1 MVDFF
6 IRRPIFATVCA
17 LLIVLA
23 GAVCIPSLPIS
34 LYPQL
39 APPQVVVTSNYIGA
53 NSKDV
58 ESAVTIILE
67 QAINGVEGMR
77 YMSSTSSNDGTSSIT
92 VTFQTGYSLDIAA
105 VDVQNRVAS
114 AQGRLPAVVNNTG
127 ITITKANSNFVFA
140 AGFISPDHSLS
151 QAFISN
157 YLDVYVSDALKRVPG
172 VGAVIIF
179 GERKYAM
186 RIWLDPNRLA
196 ARGLTALDVTNALAE
211 QNIEVPAGQLGQQP
225 SDPSQQFQMAVRVV
239 GRLSD
244 PREFENIILK
254 NSADASGIVLLKD
267 VGRAEIGA
275 ENYSTDL
282 KFSGGDAVGI
292 GVQQLS
298 NANALDV
305 DKKCRAV
312 LAELQKSFPPGM
324 QGIIAV
330 DTTIVIGDSIRE
342 VVQTIGEAVVIVI
355 IVIFLFL
362 QDWRA
367 TIIPAVT
374 IPVSLIGT
382 FAFIKIFGF
391 SINSLTLFGI
401 TLATGLVVDDAIVVI
416 ENVQRHIEKERCDAH
431 RATSEAMAE
440 VTSAVIATS
449 LVLISV
455 FIPVSFFPGTTG
467 ILYKQFSLTNDF
479 SIAISAFNAL
489 TLSPAL
495 AAILLR
501 AEQKKTGIMGFFLNP
516 IERFIQW
523 LIRTYAKVVTF
534 VVRIRFAMLALFFA
548 GLAATVYMYNHV
560 PTAFIPQED
569 QSYFLIIVQTP
580 PGASLSYTSDFADK
594 VADVV
599 RKNDGVFGTFSVMGF
614 SLAGGSSPNAGL
626 IFAPLKPI
634 DERTKM
640 GPQYS
645 AHNIVGD
652 VGPKLFG
659 VPGGIAFA
667 AEPPAIAG
675 IGTVGGFQFILQD
688 GGRNTFGD
696 IDRIAHTI
704 VGQSR
709 APGSGL
715 TGMNTTFTAN
725 DPQVLVTIDREKA
738 KAIGVPFSQITA
750 AMGTFMGSTYVN
762 DFDFNNRS
770 YRAYVQ
776 ADQQFRTTSKD
787 LRQYYVRS
795 DSGQMIPLDNLASLT
810 ETSGPQVINHYNL
823 FRSAEID
830 GSPGP
835 GLSSGQGLERMQQL
849 FEKNKLQGMMYTWT
863 GLALEEV
870 ESAGKAIIIFG
881 LGLLVVY
888 LTLSAQYESF
898 ALPFIILLA
907 VPMAVLGALLLV
919 SARGLVDDVYVQIG
933 LVMLIGLS
941 AKNSILIVEFAEQLL
956 EQGRTIIE
964 AAIEA
969 AELRLRPIL
978 MTSIAFILGVGPL
991 YVAKGA
997 GAPRPP
1003 LRRHRDRRRNGTLHS
1018 PQPHLHSRPLRH
1030 PQNNPR
1036 ALLQQAK
1043 ATPSRLP
1050 RPRRRTR
1057 GRVRRPTPA
1066 NALASTSQVV
1076 TPRCLNLSAADR
1088 AKVGAVPSV
1097 YVTTTKNRLS
1107 FPNAEANHPPAPKL
1121 APRRQ
1126 RPRHRLPPHPPPL
1139 RLLRNR
1145 SPTSTMRSHRH
1156 SPARPPPLRHHGPR
1170 FQPAS
1175 PSPARPPILNP
1186 LMALGP
1192 RAWGLLRETLTRLL
1206 HATTDPARRQ
1216 AAEAGLHSIA
1226 GARLHNPVHTPN
1238 YTDFYASIHH
1248 ATRVGKLFRPDNPL
1262 LPNYK
1267 HIPIGYHGRASSLI
1281 TSGTP
1286 ILRPYGP
1293 TRPNPTQPPPSARP
1307 NPSTTN
1313 WNWRFTSA
1321 SPTPSAS
1328 PSQSPKPPIISS
1340 ASASSTTGPP
1350 ATFSPGSTN
1359 RSAPSLAK
1367 NFATS
1372 TSPWITPMAAFEP
1385 FQTPLPVRPKADPKP
1400 LPILKSQLKI
1410 RPPNS

>member
-1 MVDFF
+1 LFVDFF

-23 GAVCIPSLPIS
+23 GAVCIPTLPIS
-34 LYPQL
+34 LYPTL

-77 YMSSTSSNDGTSSIT
+77 YMSSTSSNDGTSAIT
-92 VTFQTGYSLDIAA
+92 VTFQTGYDLNIAA

-151 QAFISN
+151 PAFISN

-172 VGAVIIF
+172 VGAVVIF

-211 QNIEVPAGQLGQQP
+211 QNVEVPAGQLGEPP
-225 SDPSQQFQMAVRVV
+225 SDPKQQFQMAVRVV
-239 GRLSD
+239 GRLTD
-244 PREFENIILK
+244 PRQFENIVIK
-254 NSADASGIVLLKD
+254 NNPTAGGIVLLKD
-267 VGRAEIGA
+267 VGHAEVGA
-275 ENYSTDL
+275 ETYSTAL
-282 KFSGGDAVGI
+282 KYSGGDAVGI

-305 DKKCRAV
+305 DKRCRVV

-330 DTTIVIGDSIRE
+330 DTTTVIGESVDE
-342 VVQTIGEAVVIVI
+342 VVRTIGEAIIIVI

-416 ENVQRHIEKERCDAH
+416 ENVQRHLSRRQPLPERSERSEPDPYAPDTLDRPVGASKGMEAVSH
-431 RATSEAMAE
+431 DPHEATSIAMAE

-467 ILYKQFSLTNDF
+467 ILYKQFSLTIAF

-501 AEQKKTGIMGFFLNP
+501 AESTHTGLLGLLLNP
-516 IERFIQW
+516 VERLIQW
-523 LIRTYAKVVTF
+523 VIRTYARAVTF
-534 VVRIRFAMLALFFA
+534 VVRIRYVMLLLFFGALA
-548 GLAATVYMYNHV
+548 GTAFMYNHV

-569 QSYFLIIVQTP
+569 QSYFLIIIQTP
-580 PGASLSYTSDFADK
+580 PGASLAYTSEFADR
-594 VADVV
+594 VAALVQ
-599 RKNDGVFGTFSVMGF
+599 KNDGVFGTFSVMGF
-614 SLAGGSSPNAGL
+614 SLAGGSSPNSGL

-634 DERTKM
+634 NERTKM
-640 GPQYS
+640 GEKYS
-645 AHNIVGD
+645 AKAIVAD

-675 IGTVGGFQFILQD
+675 IGTVGGFQFMLLD
-688 GGRNTFGD
+688 AGRNTFGD
-696 IDRIAHTI
+696 IDRVAHTI
-704 VGQSR
+704 VAKSR

-715 TGMNTTFTAN
+715 TGMNTTFTSN
-725 DPQVLVTIDREKA
+725 DPQLLVTIDRQKA
-738 KAIGVPFSQITA
+738 ETIGVPFSQITA
-750 AMGTFMGSTYVN
+750 ALGTFMGSSYVN

-770 YRAYVQ
+770 YRVYVQ
-776 ADQQFRTTSKD
+776 ADEQFRRNAQD
-787 LRQYYVRS
+787 IHQYYVRS
-795 DSGQMIPLDNLASLT
+795 NTNQMIPLDNLAT
-810 ETSGPQVINHYNL
+810 VGETSGPQVINHYNL
-823 FRSAEID
+823 FRAAEID
-830 GSPGP
+830 GSPAA
-835 GLSSGQGLERMQQL
+835 GLSSGQGLEAMVHL
-849 FEKNKLQGMMYTWT
+849 FDQTKMPGMSFEWT

-870 ESAGKAIIIFG
+870 ESAGKAVIIFG

-919 SARGLVDDVYVQIG
+919 AARGFSDDVYVQIG

-956 EQGRTIIE
+956 AQGKTITE

-991 YVAKGA
+991 YFATGA
-997 GAPRPP
+997 GAYG
-1003 LRRHRDRRRNGTLHS
+1003 RHSVGTAIIGGM
-1018 PQPHLHSRPLRH
+1018 
-1030 PQNNPR
+1030 
-1036 ALLQQAK
+1036 AL
-1043 ATPSRLP
+1043 
-1050 RPRRRTR
+1050 
-1057 GRVRRPTPA
+1057 
-1066 NALASTSQVV
+1066 STF
-1076 TPRCLNLSAADR
+1076 LNLFFIPVLYVILKTLLLKLSGGS
-1088 AKVGAVPSV
+1088 KTSV
-1097 YVTTTKNRLS
+1097 
-1107 FPNAEANHPPAPKL
+1107 
-1121 APRRQ
+1121 
-1126 RPRHRLPPHPPPL
+1126 
-1139 RLLRNR
+1139 
-1145 SPTSTMRSHRH
+1145 
-1156 SPARPPPLRHHGPR
+1156 
-1170 FQPAS
+1170 
-1175 PSPARPPILNP
+1175 
-1186 LMALGP
+1186 
-1192 RAWGLLRETLTRLL
+1192 
-1206 HATTDPARRQ
+1206 
-1216 AAEAGLHSIA
+1216 
-1226 GARLHNPVHTPN
+1226 
-1238 YTDFYASIHH
+1238 
-1248 ATRVGKLFRPDNPL
+1248 
-1262 LPNYK
+1262 
-1267 HIPIGYHGRASSLI
+1267 
-1281 TSGTP
+1281 
-1286 ILRPYGP
+1286 
-1293 TRPNPTQPPPSARP
+1293 
-1307 NPSTTN
+1307 
-1313 WNWRFTSA
+1313 
-1321 SPTPSAS
+1321 
-1328 PSQSPKPPIISS
+1328 
-1340 ASASSTTGPP
+1340 
-1350 ATFSPGSTN
+1350 
-1359 RSAPSLAK
+1359 
-1367 NFATS
+1367 
-1372 TSPWITPMAAFEP
+1372 
-1385 FQTPLPVRPKADPKP
+1385 VRDPKP
-1400 LPILKSQLKI
+1400 STH
-1410 RPPNS
+1410 

>member
-1 MVDFF
+1 LFVDFF

-23 GAVCIPSLPIS
+23 GAVCIPTLPIS
-34 LYPQL
+34 LYPTL
-39 APPQVVVTSNYIGA
+39 APPQVVVTSNFIGA

-58 ESAVTIILE
+58 ESAVTTILE
-67 QAINGVEGMR
+67 TSINGVEGMR

-92 VTFQTGYSLDIAA
+92 VTFDTGYDLNIAA

-127 ITITKANSNFVFA
+127 ITITKANSNFVLA
-140 AGFISPDHSLS
+140 AGFISPDKSLS
-151 QAFISN
+151 PTFISN
-157 YLDVYVSDALKRVPG
+157 YIDVYIKDALKRVPG
-172 VGAVIIF
+172 VGDVIIF

-186 RIWLDPNRLA
+186 RLWLDPSRLA
-196 ARGLTALDVTNALAE
+196 ARGLTALDVTSALAE
-211 QNIEVPAGQLGQQP
+211 QNVEVAAGQLGQQP
-225 SDPSQQFQMAVRVV
+225 SDPHQAFQMSVRVV
-239 GRLSD
+239 GRLTD
-244 PREFENIILK
+244 PRQFENIIIK
-254 NSADASGIVLLKD
+254 NSPNGGGIVLLKD
-267 VGRAEIGA
+267 VGRAQVGA
-275 ENYSTDL
+275 ENYNTSL
-282 KFSGGDAVGI
+282 KFSGSTFEGGDAVGV

-305 DKKCRAV
+305 DKRCRAV
-312 LAELQKSFPPGM
+312 LAELEKSYPPGL
-324 QGIIAV
+324 QGVIAV
-330 DTTIVIGDSIRE
+330 DTTLVIGESVNE
-342 VVQTIGEAVVIVI
+342 VVTTIGQAIIIVI

-416 ENVQRHIEKERCDAH
+416 ENVQRHLSGGAAIPPRSEATEPDPYAPDVLEHAKSPATGRGMETVSSDAH
-431 RATSEAMAE
+431 EATSIAMAE

-467 ILYKQFSLTNDF
+467 ILYKQFSLTIAF

-501 AEQKKTGIMGFFLNP
+501 TETKKTGIMGFLLNP
-516 IERFIQW
+516 IERLIQW
-523 LIRTYAKVVTF
+523 VIRVYARAVTF
-534 VVRIRFAMLALFFA
+534 VVRIRYVMLVIFLCA
-548 GLAATVYMYNHV
+548 LAATAFMYTHV

-594 VADVV
+594 VSAVV

-614 SLAGGSSPNAGL
+614 SLSGGSSPNSGL

-634 DERTKM
+634 NDRTKM
-640 GPQYS
+640 GEKFT
-645 AHNIVGD
+645 AKAIVAD

-667 AEPPAIAG
+667 AEPPAVAG

-688 GGRNTFGD
+688 SGRNTFGD
-696 IDRIAHTI
+696 IDRVAHI
-704 VGQSR
+704 LVGQGR

-715 TGMNTTFTAN
+715 TGTNTTFTSN
-725 DPQVLVTIDREKA
+725 DPQLLVTVDREKA

-750 AMGTFMGSTYVN
+750 ALNTFMGSSYVN

-770 YRAYVQ
+770 YRVYVQ
-776 ADQQFRTTSKD
+776 ADSPYRRTSAD

-795 DSGQMIPLDNLASLT
+795 NSGQLIPLDNLAT
-810 ETSGPQVINHYNL
+810 IAETSGPQVINHYNL

-830 GSPGP
+830 GSPAP
-835 GLSSGQGLERMQQL
+835 GLSSGQGLDAMVSL
-849 FEKNKLQGMMYTWT
+849 FNKNKMPGMSYSWT

-907 VPMAVLGALLLV
+907 VPMAILGALSLV
-919 SARGLVDDVYVQIG
+919 ALRGLVDDVYVQIG

-956 EQGRTIIE
+956 EQGRSIID

-991 YVAKGA
+991 FFATGA
-997 GAPRPP
+997 GAYGRHSVGTAIIGGMVLSTILNLFFIPVLYVILKTILARFSGKKVTTRSGELPP
-1003 LRRHRDRRRNGTLHS
+1003 
-1018 PQPHLHSRPLRH
+1018 PQP
-1030 PQNNPR
+1030 
-1036 ALLQQAK
+1036 
-1043 ATPSRLP
+1043 
-1050 RPRRRTR
+1050 
-1057 GRVRRPTPA
+1057 
-1066 NALASTSQVV
+1066 
-1076 TPRCLNLSAADR
+1076 
-1088 AKVGAVPSV
+1088 
-1097 YVTTTKNRLS
+1097 
-1107 FPNAEANHPPAPKL
+1107 
-1121 APRRQ
+1121 
-1126 RPRHRLPPHPPPL
+1126 
-1139 RLLRNR
+1139 
-1145 SPTSTMRSHRH
+1145 
-1156 SPARPPPLRHHGPR
+1156 
-1170 FQPAS
+1170 
-1175 PSPARPPILNP
+1175 
-1186 LMALGP
+1186 
-1192 RAWGLLRETLTRLL
+1192 
-1206 HATTDPARRQ
+1206 
-1216 AAEAGLHSIA
+1216 
-1226 GARLHNPVHTPN
+1226 
-1238 YTDFYASIHH
+1238 IH
-1248 ATRVGKLFRPDNPL
+1248 
-1262 LPNYK
+1262 
-1267 HIPIGYHGRASSLI
+1267 
-1281 TSGTP
+1281 
-1286 ILRPYGP
+1286 
-1293 TRPNPTQPPPSARP
+1293 
-1307 NPSTTN
+1307 
-1313 WNWRFTSA
+1313 
-1321 SPTPSAS
+1321 
-1328 PSQSPKPPIISS
+1328 
-1340 ASASSTTGPP
+1340 
-1350 ATFSPGSTN
+1350 
-1359 RSAPSLAK
+1359 
-1367 NFATS
+1367 
-1372 TSPWITPMAAFEP
+1372 
-1385 FQTPLPVRPKADPKP
+1385 
-1400 LPILKSQLKI
+1400 
-1410 RPPNS
+1410 